1 MTRKVTK
8 WFFFQVWKVPTFF
21 ISVFRKTKKLELSST
36 SEESFFILE
45 SRSTEAAAAA
55 AAAVKHFSWKRRFV
69 SAKFFF
75 FVWFAGRGW
84 PIPALCVCVYVCV
97 DVWVCASMCVWVSVC
112 VCLCVGVCVCCACD
126 VGASF
131 PCWYK
136 KTVSRALIWTKH
148 AQHRTFYPKWKL
160 P

>member
-1 MTRKVTK
+1 MV
-8 WFFFQVWKVPTFF
+8 FFQVWKVPTFF

-75 FVWFAGRGW
+75 LRVVRWTWLADIG
-84 PIPALCVCVYVCV
+84 LVC
-97 DVWVCASMCVWVSVC
+97 
-112 VCLCVGVCVCCACD
+112 
-126 VGASF
+126 
-131 PCWYK
+131 
-136 KTVSRALIWTKH
+136 
-148 AQHRTFYPKWKL
+148 
-160 P
+160 